1 MKPVVSI
8 IVPNYNHAAFLK
20 ERLDSVFNQSFQD
33 FELIL
38 LDDASSD
45 DSAVL
50 LKSYAYHPKVTHV
63 VLNDVNSGSPFRQ
76 WQRGIDLAAGE
87 FIWIAESDD
96 YCEPNFLE
104 SCLEALSRDVGMAY
118 VQSTDVDANG
128 QELASRL
135 DFTANFE
142 PNIWTSVFT
151 KPGFDFIAQYLLV
164 KNVIPNASAVV
175 FRKDFVNPDYFSP
188 QLLTMQM
195 CGDWFFW
202 IQLLQH
208 RQITFIDK
216 KLNYFRHHQL
226 TSRNHDSLDK
236 KKTRLLEEKTIRDFV
251 FKHMGLRQLD
261 AERHMMRTW
270 FKLHTKTSMFKTN
283 FLRGKLACATTF
295 GFFKDYITYK
305 VNPNKY

>member
-1 MKPVVSI
+1 MPL
-8 IVPNYNHAAFLK
+8 FLK

-33 FELIL
+33 FEVIL

-45 DSAVL
+45 DSAAL
-50 LKSYAYHPKVTHV
+50 LKSYANHPKVAHV
-63 VLNDVNSGSPFRQ
+63 VLNEVNSGSPFKQ
-76 WQRGIDLAAGE
+76 WQKGIALAVGN

-104 SCLEALSRDVGMAY
+104 SCLAALRPDMGMAY

-128 QELASRL
+128 QELTSRL

-142 PNIWTSVFT
+142 PNIWTSGFT
-151 KPGFDFIAQYLLV
+151 KSGFDFIAHYLLV

-175 FRKDFVNPDYFSP
+175 FQKDFVNPNYFSP
-188 QLLTMQM
+188 QLLNMHM

-216 KLNYFRHHQL
+216 KLNYFRHHHL

-236 KKTRLLEEKTIRDFV
+236 KKARLLEEKTIRDFV
-251 FKHMGLRQLD
+251 FKHMGLRQMD
-261 AERHMMRTW
+261 AERNMMQKW
-270 FKLHTKTSMFKTN
+270 FRLHSKTTVLNIN
-283 FLRGKLACATTF
+283 FIRGKLACATTF
-295 GFFKDYITYK
+295 GFVKDYITYK
-305 VNPNKY
+305 LNPNKY

>member
-33 FELIL
+33 FEVIL

-45 DSAVL
+45 DSAAL
-50 LKSYAYHPKVTHV
+50 LKSYANHPKVTHV
-63 VLNDVNSGSPFRQ
+63 VLNEVNSGSPFKQ
-76 WQRGIDLAAGE
+76 WQKGIALAVGN
-87 FIWIAESDD
+87 FIWIAESYD

-104 SCLEALSRDVGMAY
+104 SCLEAFRPDVGMAY

-142 PNIWTSVFT
+142 PNIWTSGFT

-236 KKTRLLEEKTIRDFV
+236 KKTRLLEEKTIRDFG
-251 FKHMGLRQLD
+251 FQHMGLRQLD
-261 AERHMMRTW
+261 AERRMMRTW
-270 FKLHTKTSMFKTN
+270 FMLHTKTTIFKTS
-283 FLRGKLACATTF
+283 FLKGKLACATTF
-295 GFFKDYITYK
+295 SFFKDYITYK
-305 VNPNKY
+305 LNPNKY